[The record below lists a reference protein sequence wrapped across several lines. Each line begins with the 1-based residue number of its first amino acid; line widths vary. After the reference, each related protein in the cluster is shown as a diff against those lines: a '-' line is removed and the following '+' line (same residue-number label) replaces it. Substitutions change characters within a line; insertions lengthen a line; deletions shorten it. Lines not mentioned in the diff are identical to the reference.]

1 MKKNLVDVIIMKWV
15 AQSEVRIP
23 GKDKNLQNIQTGFEV
38 HPTSY

>member
-1 MKKNLVDVIIMKWV
+1 MKKNLVYVIIRKWA

-23 GKDKNLQNIQTGFEV
+23 GKNKNLQNIQTCFEV